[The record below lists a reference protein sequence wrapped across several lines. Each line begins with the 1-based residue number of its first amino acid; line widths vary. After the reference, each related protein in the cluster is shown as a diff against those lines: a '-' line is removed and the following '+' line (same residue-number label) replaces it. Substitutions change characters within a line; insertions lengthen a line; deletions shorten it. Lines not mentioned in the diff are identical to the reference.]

1 MFEYASDPELTKYVI
16 FAPHQS
22 LAESAA
28 VIARLI
34 AENASGHSVMWGLTE
49 GDSDRLIGTCGFGH
63 IAYRH
68 RRAELGYAL
77 HRRFWNQ
84 GLMTEAVR
92 AVIRFGFTALELNR
106 IEARCFVN
114 NPASARVL
122 EKAGMVFEGVLREHV
137 QAKGRFVDL
146 KMYSILYRDW
156 VAAIAGPD

>member
-1 MFEYASDPELTKYVI
+1 MFEYASDPKLTKYVI
-16 FAPHQS
+16 FATHQS

-28 VIARLI
+28 VIGRLI
-34 AENASGHSVMWGLTE
+34 AETASGQAMMWGLTE
-49 GDSDRLIGTCGFGH
+49 RQNDRLIGTCGFGH
-63 IAYRH
+63 FAHQH

-77 HRRFWNQ
+77 NRQFWNQ

-92 AVIRFGFTALELNR
+92 AVIRFGFTALGLNR
-106 IEARCFVN
+106 IEARCFVE